1 MRPQLEA
8 IWRKLHEMPE
18 PAFEEKRT
26 AGFIADQLRRAGFRV
41 REGVAGTGV
50 VAQLE
55 PVDAAA
61 EGGVAE
67 EVADW
72 KAAAGQAAGKEAGDA
87 AGRSAAPVL
96 ALRAD
101 MDALPHNVGGQQVF
115 VHSCGHD
122 AHCAMVMGAGMLL
135 ARECPAARGRL
146 RLLFQPAEEA
156 GLGAQR
162 MLEAGAVDGVDVLIG
177 IHLRPAAE
185 CRLGQ
190 ATPCVMHAGGRTL
203 RYSLHGRPAHTG
215 RPHLGANV
223 ADALALATLA
233 ANSVKPDPALPGT
246 VNVIFVSTGDGP
258 TGVIPDH
265 GGMAVN
271 IRAET
276 DDAAD
281 ELRQRVHSA
290 VTSAAGSV
298 GVEAMLEGVKEMP
311 APSYHPDAV
320 ALARQAIEKVLG
332 EENVIE
338 AISTP
343 GCEDFHWY
351 SRRTPGIKAAYI
363 GLGAD
368 LKPGLHHPD
377 AAFDL
382 RTLVY
387 GTAILAQAA
396 ADYFRRQPEE

>member
-1 MRPQLEA
+1 MDSYLEAAERMRPQLEA

-135 ARECPAARGRL
+135 ARECPAAR
-146 RLLFQPAEEA
+146 
-156 GLGAQR
+156 
-162 MLEAGAVDGVDVLIG
+162 
-177 IHLRPAAE
+177 
-185 CRLGQ
+185 
-190 ATPCVMHAGGRTL
+190 
-203 RYSLHGRPAHTG
+203 
-215 RPHLGANV
+215 
-223 ADALALATLA
+223 
-233 ANSVKPDPALPGT
+233 
-246 VNVIFVSTGDGP
+246 
-258 TGVIPDH
+258 
-265 GGMAVN
+265 
-271 IRAET
+271 
-276 DDAAD
+276 
-281 ELRQRVHSA
+281 
-290 VTSAAGSV
+290 AGS
-298 GVEAMLEGVKEMP
+298 GCSFSLRRRPGWGP
-311 APSYHPDAV
+311 RGCWRPG
-320 ALARQAIEKVLG
+320 Q
-332 EENVIE
+332 
-338 AISTP
+338 STELT
-343 GCEDFHWY
+343 C
-351 SRRTPGIKAAYI
+351 
-363 GLGAD
+363 
-368 LKPGLHHPD
+368 
-377 AAFDL
+377 
-382 RTLVY
+382 
-387 GTAILAQAA
+387 
-396 ADYFRRQPEE
+396 